1 MLHSIRWSHNHLLAS
16 LPCVGCCSSLHCIFA
31 AVMTCRPVE
40 RNALI
45 TQGGCGGLEGGSA
58 EPGAAAAAGSDDH
71 PRARLHKQLAEKR
84 KKRSKARPAAAAAS
98 AAAVED
104 GYAVAGGT
112 DSVMSAQTAGGEA
125 GEGACSGGS
134 AAGDSVASLPV
145 TAPAGDSKRH
155 RERCKG
161 GGGGGDKG
169 GVRAGSVGSQ
179 PRSAVASAQKKMVL
193 RAKVRV
199 AFSAANGSCSHLP
212 PFAPVCNTWH
222 HQAAALL
229 CWLYLALL
237 LSALLQHEDSS

>member
-1 MLHSIRWSHNHLLAS
+1 MTVSLLGAWGSFVEGCAAQVSSRRAGARTTACACCTASGGHTTTCLHRYLA
-16 LPCVGCCSSLHCIFA
+16 L
-31 AVMTCRPVE
+31 AVAVRCTVFLQRSTTCRPVE

-58 EPGAAAAAGSDDH
+58 ELGAAAAAGGDDH

-98 AAAVED
+98 AAVAED
-104 GYAVAGGT
+104 GNAVAGGT
-112 DSVMSAQTAGGEA
+112 DSVMSAQMAGGEA

-145 TAPAGDSKRH
+145 TAPAGDSKRQ

-161 GGGGGDKG
+161 GGGAGEKG

-193 RAKVRV
+193 RAKVR
-199 AFSAANGSCSHLP
+199 AALSAANG
-212 PFAPVCNTWH
+212 
-222 HQAAALL
+222 
-229 CWLYLALL
+229 
-237 LSALLQHEDSS
+237 